1 MRIKYS
7 TPKKWGQKDPD
18 WLSFLNFYKAHVK
31 QAIEIAKEIADETDN
46 TLFNVIL
53 RNTLSPLAYVYEEWQ
68 VMTSEQKLPYVTDP
82 EYKKKLQ
89 KIIEESK
96 AIAEKAFPKEETS
109 E

>member
-1 MRIKYS
+1 
-7 TPKKWGQKDPD
+7 
-18 WLSFLNFYKAHVK
+18 
-31 QAIEIAKEIADETDN
+31 
-46 TLFNVIL
+46 
-53 RNTLSPLAYVYEEWQ
+53 
-68 VMTSEQKLPYVTDP
+68 MTSEQKLPYVTDP